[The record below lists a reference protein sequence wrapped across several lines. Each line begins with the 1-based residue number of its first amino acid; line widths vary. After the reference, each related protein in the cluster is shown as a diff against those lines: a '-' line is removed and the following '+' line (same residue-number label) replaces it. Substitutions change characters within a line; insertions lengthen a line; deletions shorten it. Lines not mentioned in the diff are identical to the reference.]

1 MPVVDLSIS
10 KKEQEKIKLE
20 GINNKIRDE
29 IVEYTKNFKIS
40 WLNLGRHLYTV
51 WQDKLYHG
59 WGFEKFEDY
68 TEKELGLKRSICLK
82 LLKAYLFIETDEPL
96 YLEKDFSQNREAVKV
111 PGYEEVGV
119 LRLAKAKKEILAQDY
134 AKLRHEAFEKGA
146 VAADLRRDLTAIMKE
161 RKPVDPEE
169 ERELRNEQAIKK
181 LITAMESFKKDMESL
196 KLIPVEII
204 EEVKILKG
212 KLQSQI

>member
-1 MPVVDLSIS
+1 MTVVELAIS
-10 KKEQEKIKLE
+10 KKEQENIKLD

-29 IVEYTKNFKIS
+29 IVEYTKDFKIS
-40 WLNLGRHLYTV
+40 WLNLGRHLYAV
-51 WQDKLYHG
+51 WQDKLFYG

-68 TEKELGLKRSICLK
+68 TEKELGLKKSICLK

-119 LRLAKAKKEILAQDY
+119 LRLAKAKKEILADDY

-146 VAADLRRDLTAIMKE
+146 VAADLRKDLTAIMKE
-161 RKPVDPEE
+161 RKPVNPEE
-169 ERELRNEQAIKK
+169 EREIRNEMAIKK
-181 LITAMESFKKDMESL
+181 LLTAIENFKRDMEVL
-196 KLIPVEII
+196 KLIPANLLEEIQAW
-204 EEVKILKG
+204 KG
-212 KLQSQI
+212 KLEKVI

>member
-40 WLNLGRHLYTV
+40 WLNLGRHLYAV

-134 AKLRHEAFEKGA
+134 AKLRHDAFEKGA

-181 LITAMESFKKDMESL
+181 LITAMDSFKKDMEAL
-196 KLIPVEII
+196 KLIPAEII
-204 EEVKILKG
+204 EEIKTLKG

>member
-1 MPVVDLSIS
+1 MSVVDLAIS

-29 IVEYTKNFKIS
+29 IIEYTKNFKIA
-40 WLNLGRHLYTV
+40 WLNLGRHLYAV

-68 TEKELGLKRSICLK
+68 TQKELGLKKSICLK
-82 LLKAYLFIETDEPL
+82 LLKAYLFVETDEPL

-111 PGYEEVGV
+111 PGYEEMGV

-146 VAADLRRDLTAIMKE
+146 AAADLRKDLTAIIKE

-181 LITAMESFKKDMESL
+181 LITAIESFKKDMESL
-196 KLIPVEII
+196 KLIPAEII
-204 EEVKILKG
+204 EEVKTLKG